1 MFVIHFCFFLLQ
13 CVKQEFTLFGSAKNQ
28 KACTFFLQTD
38 YSAIELSI

>member
-1 MFVIHFCFFLLQ
+1 MFVIHFFFLTAMCQ
-13 CVKQEFTLFGSAKNQ
+13 AEFILFASAKNQ